1 MPWRAF
7 AGLTD
12 EDLHALFMYLR
23 TVQPV
28 ENSVQVYAADPE
40 VK

>member
-1 MPWRAF
+1 MPWRAY

-12 EDLHALFMYLR
+12 EDLHALYTYLK
-23 TVQPV
+23 TVRPV
-28 ENSVQVYAADPE
+28 ENAVQVYAADPE